1 MKIQEY
7 TSIYRNLKSG
17 AFLVQPFALGPNGK
31 TACGKALL
39 LQGNET
45 DDKIGAPVLATMEKY
60 RTQKF
65 DAALAIRHD
74 QNQQREFVG
83 GHVAVS
89 VARLDSGD
97 IVIRPLHH
105 ERGGFV
111 AHAEEAISLNE
122 KVSCELLGAAIR
134 DAFNRVT

>member
-1 MKIQEY
+1 MRIEEY
-7 TSIYRNLKSG
+7 ASIYRDLASG
-17 AFLVQPFALGPNGK
+17 AYIVQPFALGPNGK
-31 TACGKALL
+31 TACGNALVL
-39 LQGNET
+39 HGNET
-45 DDKIGAPVLATMEKY
+45 DEKIGASVLATMERY

-74 QNQQREFVG
+74 RNQQREFVA

-89 VARLDSGD
+89 ISRLDSGD

-111 AHAEEAISLNE
+111 ARDEEAISLKE

-134 DAFNRVT
+134 DAFNQVS